1 MADTP
6 TRVLLVRHGMTDYVK
21 TRCLAGWTPGVS
33 LNEYGRAQANALANR
48 LATEAIAAI
57 YSSPLERTVETAEA
71 IAACHRLPVV
81 TMEGIAETR
90 CGEWTGQLVEELTKS
105 DLWKTIQIA
114 PSRARF
120 PGGESFREIQSR
132 MVSALDELIQA
143 HPEQTIVIVSHSD
156 PIKLAV
162 AFYIGQP
169 LDLFQRIVIQPASI
183 TELEFSAFTPRL
195 LRTNDC
201 AHLPPE
207 PKTEEGE
214 QSKDQPVA
222 ETVEEE
228 VR

>member
-1 MADTP
+1 
-6 TRVLLVRHGMTDYVK
+6 
-21 TRCLAGWTPGVS
+21 
-33 LNEYGRAQANALANR
+33 
-48 LATEAIAAI
+48 
-57 YSSPLERTVETAEA
+57 
-71 IAACHRLPVV
+71 LPVV
-81 TMEGIAETR
+81 TVEGAGA
-90 CGEWTGQLVEELTKS
+90 CGGGPANSSKIHT

-114 PSRARF
+114 PAVLLAAGFETKTGWSARW
-120 PGGESFREIQSR
+120 GSGHR
-132 MVSALDELIQA
+132 
-143 HPEQTIVIVSHSD
+143 QTIVIVSHSD

-222 ETVEEE
+222 EAVEKE